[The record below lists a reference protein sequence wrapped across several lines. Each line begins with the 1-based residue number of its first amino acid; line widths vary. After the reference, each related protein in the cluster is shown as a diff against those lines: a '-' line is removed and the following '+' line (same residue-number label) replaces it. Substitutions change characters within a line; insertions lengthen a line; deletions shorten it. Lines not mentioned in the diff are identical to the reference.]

1 LGYEEYKTA
10 TEKST
15 GMGQAVSL
23 LKKTV
28 AELDRAKAIVAT
40 IPSNYQD
47 NFNAKYADVCKQ
59 RDKAI
64 NDNKT
69 IYFERETPQEKLS
82 RPDLQNFVKLEPL
95 LGDILT
101 GKLAIEEKLRHIVP
115 PQVRAMQIEIK
126 TKLQEVLDQ
135 QFAAEQRAD
144 ADQKRVLA

>member
-47 NFNAKYADVCKQ
+47 NFNAKYADVCNK

-126 TKLQEVLDQ
+126 TKLQEVLDL